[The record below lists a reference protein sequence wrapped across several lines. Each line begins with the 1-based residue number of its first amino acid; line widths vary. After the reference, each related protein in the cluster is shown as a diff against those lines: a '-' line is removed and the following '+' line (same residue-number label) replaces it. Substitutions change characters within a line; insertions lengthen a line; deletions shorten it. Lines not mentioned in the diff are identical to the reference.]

1 MATEPVLPDRERA
14 EPRPAGINIPLMPL
28 VSPSGRASGIWHPRL
43 PGRKPKLVRGS
54 GLTVHGQIED
64 WLADA
69 IATGRLPPGDRLAT
83 GPDLGAWLRGRP
95 MTLRHPLCE
104 LTPRRP

>member
-14 EPRPAGINIPLMPL
+14 EPPPAGINIPLMPL

-54 GLTVHGQIED
+54 GLTVHGQIE
-64 WLADA
+64 
-69 IATGRLPPGDRLAT
+69 
-83 GPDLGAWLRGRP
+83 
-95 MTLRHPLCE
+95 
-104 LTPRRP
+104 